1 MEKIEQIKEILSF
14 KTIAVVGFSPNPQR
28 PSHYV
33 SIYMK
38 TNGYNIIPVN
48 PGYEKIADMRC
59 YPDLESIEKDIEIV
73 NIFRR
78 SEHAPPI
85 IQSSINVS
93 AKAIWMQDGVE
104 HENAAKIAKNAGI
117 MVVMNNCILREH
129 KRLNN
134 MRN

>member
-1 MEKIEQIKEILSF
+1 MEKIEKIKEILSF

-93 AKAIWMQDGVE
+93 AKAIWMQDGVI
-104 HENAAKIAKNAGI
+104 HEEAAKRAESSGLMVI
-117 MVVMNNCILREH
+117 MNDCMLRRH
-129 KRLNN
+129 R
-134 MRN
+134 